1 MSRAVSRLARETG
14 LTVVDLADRDEE
26 GLVVVAAVLNG
37 SEAQSASELP
47 GLRENFPSAL
57 FVAYLAEPSQITWM
71 RLERAG
77 FDLVCTRGGL
87 APALRKLLARVAT
100 TGAREIVACDSSNI
114 AGRIGHLMELDLPI
128 VGEVSLWRIAG
139 QIVCTGKCPHQG
151 QSLAQGE
158 IEEGVV
164 TCPAHGS
171 RFDLLT
177 GERVRG
183 PSDFDLPCF
192 RAYEKNG
199 RVWVVPKG

>member
-1 MSRAVSRLARETG
+1 MTRLSKESGLTVFDLGDRVEEGLEVIAVVLNGDEPEPVSRLPE
-14 LTVVDLADRDEE
+14 
-26 GLVVVAAVLNG
+26 
-37 SEAQSASELP
+37 
-47 GLRENFPSAL
+47 LREAFPTAL
-57 FVAYLAEPSQITWM
+57 FAAYLAEPSQSNWM

-87 APALRKLLARVAT
+87 APALRKLLARAVT
-100 TGAREIVACDSSNI
+100 TGAREIVACDSSTI
-114 AGRIGHLMELDLPI
+114 AGRIGHLMELELPT

-139 QIVCTGKCPHQG
+139 QLVCTGKCPHQG

-158 IEEGVV
+158 IEEAII

-192 RAYEKNG
+192 HAYEKNG